1 VRGSRSVCGRGAV
14 SVIQKGGF
22 HTRKFTRTP
31 PTHGHPVTLGL
42 ANDLVESNQ
51 VKSSQIKSNQ
61 IKSHQIKSNQIKS
74 TQIKSNQINQ
84 INQIKSSQINQINQ
98 IKSN

>member
-1 VRGSRSVCGRGAV
+1 M
-14 SVIQKGGF
+14 IQKGGF

-51 VKSSQIKSNQ
+51 VQIKTEGHGGYKLIQFDFRLLLIFVGYCYLITYFCIAADAMSRWSPSGVM
-61 IKSHQIKSNQIKS
+61 KFKVTMHACVRRG
-74 TQIKSNQINQ
+74 
-84 INQIKSSQINQINQ
+84 
-98 IKSN
+98 

>member
-14 SVIQKGGF
+14 SVIQTKGGF

-31 PTHGHPVTLGL
+31 PTHGHPLTLGL

-61 IKSHQIKSNQIKS
+61 IKSNQVKSNQS
-74 TQIKSNQINQ
+74 NQSNQIKSNQINQ
-84 INQIKSSQINQINQ
+84 INQIKSN
-98 IKSN
+98 